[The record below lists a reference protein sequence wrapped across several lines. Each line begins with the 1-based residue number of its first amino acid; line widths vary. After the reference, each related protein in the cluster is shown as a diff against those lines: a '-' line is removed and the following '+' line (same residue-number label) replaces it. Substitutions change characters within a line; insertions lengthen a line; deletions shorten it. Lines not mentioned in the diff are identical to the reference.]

1 MDSHEVE
8 PQLGAESF
16 SCPHCNAVA
25 HQDWYSLFLKPE
37 NATEVVVLTLE
48 ALMLAKGSES
58 DHFLQHLKNNV
69 LAYEY
74 QEQPRNLKVK
84 LLNLHVSRCYN
95 CKGFTV
101 WVRDRLVFPVRGDE
115 PPDVVEVDFEEV
127 AEDVQET
134 AEDVQHGDEHVQ
146 DNAEDVEEVSED
158 FEEAAAILNKYPRAA
173 AALIRICIQNM
184 MPLLKQTGKN
194 LDENISSLLRKGLE
208 VQIQQAMDVLQVIRR
223 NPGQESHVD
232 LRDETAI
239 ATRMFES
246 LKEILER
253 RMLKNPN
260 QD

>member
-8 PQLGAESF
+8 PQLGAEAF

-134 AEDVQHGDEHVQ
+134 AED
-146 DNAEDVEEVSED
+146 EEVSED
-158 FEEAAAILNKYPRAA
+158 FEEAAAILNKFPRGA
-173 AALIRICIQNM
+173 AALTRVCIQNM
-184 MPLLKQTGKN
+184 MPLLEQTGKN
-194 LDENISSLLRKGLE
+194 LDENISSLVRKGLE
-208 VQIQQAMDVLQVIRR
+208 VEIQQAMDVLQVVRKS
-223 NPGQESHVD
+223 PLQTTDFD
-232 LRDETAI
+232 LKEENETAKQ
-239 ATRMFES
+239 FFNS
-246 LKEILER
+246 LERILER
-253 RMLKNPN
+253 RMLKKPGEK
-260 QD
+260 